1 MRRRAIIASSPRS
14 RSCSP
19 PAAGTTTATPAAPTS
34 TPVVAGEPFPADRC
48 DANKAAGTITY
59 LSGFDFAAAASIME
73 VVFADDRGY
82 YDDLCLD
89 VELTPS
95 FSTTNYPL
103 VASNEA
109 QFSSAGSFTELA
121 SFSAAN
127 DADLVALSIDGH
139 TPIDV
144 LMVHP
149 EQAESLAELN
159 GATIGIKGALPPA
172 VAVMLK
178 QEANLTEGEQYAT
191 VLVDG
196 FDPIAHWHCRAWP
209 AIPGW
214 RSNEPG
220 ALERAGLEFDLY
232 DPADYDI
239 PGSFGVIYTSRAFL
253 EQHPSAVEDF
263 MRATMRGLAD
273 AIADP
278 AAAAAVA
285 VELINGHG
293 NPNFLSPEG
302 EAFRWATDAE
312 TIVATTPEGSHIGV
326 PIGDELEQQI
336 SEYAEVGY
344 WGDERAPDRRRPLR
358 PRPRQQPLRR
368 QRHGDLAG
376 LTEGPDVY
384 DCSSCRACS
393 TSSLSCAT
401 SASMPANLRSDRRKL
416 VKRTRARSQ

>member
-1 MRRRAIIASSPRS
+1 MRARAIIASCVPVVLLL
-14 RSCSP
+14 
-19 PAAGTTTATPAAPTS
+19 AACGGDDDDGDAGGADVD
-34 TPVVAGEPFPADRC
+34 PVVAGEAFPADRC
-48 DANKAAGTITY
+48 EANKAAGPITY

-73 VVFADDRGY
+73 VMMAADRGY
-82 YDDLCLD
+82 YAELCLD
-89 VELTPS
+89 VKLTPS

-121 SFSAAN
+121 SFSETN
-127 DADLVALSIDGH
+127 DAELVTLSIDGH

-178 QEANLTEGEQYAT
+178 QEANLAEGQQFHT

-196 FDPIAHWHCRAWP
+196 FDPIAHWQLPGIA

-220 ALERAGLEFDLY
+220 ALQRAGLTFDLY
-232 DPADYDI
+232 DPADFDI
-239 PGSFGVIYTSRAFL
+239 PGSFGVIYTSPAFL
-253 EQHPSAVEDF
+253 AEHPSAVEDF

-278 AAAAAVA
+278 AGAAVVA
-285 VELINGHG
+285 VEMINGHG

-302 EAFRWATDAE
+302 ETFRWATDAE
-312 TIVATTPEGSHIGV
+312 TIVATTPEGSNIGV
-326 PIGDELEQQI
+326 PIGSELEAQI
-336 SEYAEVGY
+336 SAYADVGY
-344 WGDERAPDRRRPLR
+344 FGENSPPTVEGRYDPDLVDN
-358 PRPRQQPLRR
+358 L
-368 QRHGDLAG
+368 
-376 LTEGPDVY
+376 Y
-384 DCSSCRACS
+384 DD
-393 TSSLSCAT
+393 TGT
-401 SASMPANLRSDRRKL
+401 VIWPG
-416 VKRTRARSQ
+416 

>member
-1 MRRRAIIASSPRS
+1 MRARAIIAS
-14 RSCSP
+14 CV
-19 PAAGTTTATPAAPTS
+19 
-34 TPVVAGEPFPADRC
+34 PVVLLLAACGGDDDDGDAGGADVDPVVSGEAFPADRC
-48 DANKAAGTITY
+48 EANKAAGPITY

-73 VVFADDRGY
+73 VMMAADRGY
-82 YDDLCLD
+82 YAELCLD
-89 VELTPS
+89 VKLTPS

-121 SFSAAN
+121 SFSETN
-127 DADLVALSIDGH
+127 DAELVTLSIDGH

-178 QEANLTEGEQYAT
+178 QEANLAEGQQFHT

-196 FDPIAHWHCRAWP
+196 FDPIAHWQLPGIA

-220 ALERAGLEFDLY
+220 ALQRAGLTFDLY
-232 DPADYDI
+232 DPADFDI
-239 PGSFGVIYTSRAFL
+239 PGSFGVIYTSPAFL
-253 EQHPSAVEDF
+253 AEHPSAVEDF

-278 AAAAAVA
+278 AGAAVVA
-285 VELINGHG
+285 VEMINGHG

-302 EAFRWATDAE
+302 ETFRWATDAE
-312 TIVATTPEGSHIGV
+312 TIVATTPEGSNIGV
-326 PIGDELEQQI
+326 PIGSELEAQI
-336 SEYAEVGY
+336 SAYADVGY
-344 WGDERAPDRRRPLR
+344 FGENNPPTVEGRYDPDLVDN
-358 PRPRQQPLRR
+358 L
-368 QRHGDLAG
+368 
-376 LTEGPDVY
+376 Y
-384 DCSSCRACS
+384 DD
-393 TSSLSCAT
+393 TGT
-401 SASMPANLRSDRRKL
+401 VTWPG
-416 VKRTRARSQ
+416 

>member
-1 MRRRAIIASSPRS
+1 MRARAIIASCVSVVLVLAACGGDDDDDAS
-14 RSCSP
+14 A
-19 PAAGTTTATPAAPTS
+19 PATGVD
-34 TPVVAGEPFPADRC
+34 PVVAGEPLPADRC
-48 DANKAAGTITY
+48 AANKAAGPISY

-73 VVFADDRGY
+73 VVLAEDRGY

-89 VELTPS
+89 VTLTPS

-109 QFSSAGSFTELA
+109 QFSSAGSFAELV
-121 SFSAAN
+121 SFSTAN

-149 EQAESLAELN
+149 EEAESLAELN

-178 QEANLTEGEQYAT
+178 KEAGLTEGKQFHT

-196 FDPIAHWHCRAWP
+196 FDPIAHWQLPGIA

-220 ALERAGLEFDLY
+220 ALERAGLKFDLY
-232 DPADYDI
+232 DPKDDDI
-239 PGSFGVIYTSRAFL
+239 PGSFGVIYTNPKFL
-253 EQHPSAVEDF
+253 ADHPSAAEDF

-278 AAAAAVA
+278 AGAAKVA
-285 VELINGHG
+285 VDMINGHG

-302 EAFRWATDAE
+302 ETFRWATDAE
-312 TIVATTPEGSHIGV
+312 TIVATTPEGSNIGA
-326 PIGDELEQQI
+326 PIAAELQQQVDA
-336 SEYAEVGY
+336 YADVGY
-344 WGDERAPDRRRPLR
+344 WGTGTKPTIDGRFDPDLVNN
-358 PRPRQQPLRR
+358 L
-368 QRHGDLAG
+368 
-376 LTEGPDVY
+376 Y
-384 DCSSCRACS
+384 DAQ
-393 TSSLSCAT
+393 AKVIW
-401 SASMPANLRSDRRKL
+401 PG
-416 VKRTRARSQ
+416 

>member
-1 MRRRAIIASSPRS
+1 MRARAIIATCPVVLML
-14 RSCSP
+14 
-19 PAAGTTTATPAAPTS
+19 AACGGDDDDGGNAGGADVD
-34 TPVVAGEPFPADRC
+34 PVVAGEAFPDDRC
-48 DANKAAGTITY
+48 EANKAAGPITY

-73 VVFADDRGY
+73 VMMAADRGY
-82 YDDLCLD
+82 YADLCLD
-89 VELTPS
+89 VKLTPS

-121 SFSAAN
+121 TFSDAN
-127 DADLVALSIDGH
+127 DAELITLSIDGH

-178 QEANLTEGEQYAT
+178 KEANLADGQQFHT

-196 FDPIAHWHCRAWP
+196 FDPIAHWQLPGIA

-220 ALERAGLEFDLY
+220 ALQRAGLTFDLY
-232 DPADYDI
+232 DPKEYDI
-239 PGSFGVIYTSRAFL
+239 PGSFGVIYTNPTFL
-253 EQHPSAVEDF
+253 AEHPSAVEDF

-278 AAAAAVA
+278 AGAAAVA
-285 VELINGHG
+285 VEMINGHG

-302 EAFRWATDAE
+302 ETFRWATDAE
-312 TIVATTPEGSHIGV
+312 TIVATTPEGSNIGV
-326 PIGDELEQQI
+326 PIGSELEAQL
-336 SEYAEVGY
+336 SAYAEVGY
-344 WGDERAPDRRRPLR
+344 FGENKPPVVEGRYHPD
-358 PRPRQQPLRR
+358 
-368 QRHGDLAG
+368 
-376 LTEGPDVY
+376 
-384 DCSSCRACS
+384 
-393 TSSLSCAT
+393 
-401 SASMPANLRSDRRKL
+401 L
-416 VKRTRARSQ
+416 VKNLYDDKSSVIWPG

>member
-1 MRRRAIIASSPRS
+1 MRARAIIAS
-14 RSCSP
+14 CV
-19 PAAGTTTATPAAPTS
+19 
-34 TPVVAGEPFPADRC
+34 PVVLLLAACGGDDDDGDAGGADVDPVVSGEAFPADRC
-48 DANKAAGTITY
+48 EANKAAGPITY

-73 VVFADDRGY
+73 VMMAADRGY
-82 YDDLCLD
+82 YAELCLD
-89 VELTPS
+89 VKLTPS

-121 SFSAAN
+121 SFSETN
-127 DADLVALSIDGH
+127 DAELVTLSIDGH

-178 QEANLTEGEQYAT
+178 QEANLAEGQQFHT

-196 FDPIAHWHCRAWP
+196 FDPIAHWQLPGIA

-220 ALERAGLEFDLY
+220 ALQRAGLTFDLY
-232 DPADYDI
+232 DPADFDI
-239 PGSFGVIYTSRAFL
+239 PGSFGVIYTSPAFL
-253 EQHPSAVEDF
+253 AEHPSAVEDF

-278 AAAAAVA
+278 AGAAAVA
-285 VELINGHG
+285 VEMINGHG

-302 EAFRWATDAE
+302 ETFRWATDAE
-312 TIVATTPEGSHIGV
+312 TIVATTPEGSNIGV
-326 PIGDELEQQI
+326 PIGSELEAQI
-336 SEYAEVGY
+336 SAYADVGY
-344 WGDERAPDRRRPLR
+344 FGENNPPTVEGRYDPDLVDN
-358 PRPRQQPLRR
+358 L
-368 QRHGDLAG
+368 
-376 LTEGPDVY
+376 Y
-384 DCSSCRACS
+384 DDKG
-393 TSSLSCAT
+393 TVIW
-401 SASMPANLRSDRRKL
+401 PG
-416 VKRTRARSQ
+416 

>member
-1 MRRRAIIASSPRS
+1 MRARAVIASCVSVVLLLAA
-14 RSCSP
+14 CGDDDDGD
-19 PAAGTTTATPAAPTS
+19 AAGGDVD
-34 TPVVAGEPFPADRC
+34 PVVAGEAFPDDRC
-48 DANKAAGTITY
+48 EANKAAGPITY

-73 VVFADDRGY
+73 VMMAADRGY
-82 YDDLCLD
+82 YADLCLD

-121 SFSAAN
+121 SFSETN
-127 DADLVALSIDGH
+127 DAELVTLSIGGH

-178 QEANLTEGEQYAT
+178 KEANLSEGQQFDT

-196 FDPIAHWHCRAWP
+196 FDPIAHWQLPGVA
-209 AIPGW
+209 ALPGW

-220 ALERAGLEFDLY
+220 ALQRAGMTFDLY

-239 PGSFGVIYTSRAFL
+239 PGSFGVIYTNPAFL
-253 EQHPSAVEDF
+253 AEHPSAVEDF

-278 AAAAAVA
+278 AGAAAVA
-285 VELINGHG
+285 VEMINGHG

-302 EAFRWATDAE
+302 ETFRWATDAE
-312 TIVATTPEGSHIGV
+312 TIVATTPEGSNIGV
-326 PIGDELEQQI
+326 PVGSELEAQI
-336 SEYAEVGY
+336 SAYADVGY
-344 WGDERAPDRRRPLR
+344 FGDNEPPAVEGRYAPDLVDN
-358 PRPRQQPLRR
+358 L
-368 QRHGDLAG
+368 
-376 LTEGPDVY
+376 Y
-384 DCSSCRACS
+384 DDKGSVIWPS
-393 TSSLSCAT
+393 
-401 SASMPANLRSDRRKL
+401 
-416 VKRTRARSQ
+416 

>member
-1 MRRRAIIASSPRS
+1 MRARAIIASCVPVVLML
-14 RSCSP
+14 
-19 PAAGTTTATPAAPTS
+19 AACGGDDDDGSASGADVD
-34 TPVVAGEPFPADRC
+34 PVVAGEAFPADRC
-48 DANKAAGTITY
+48 EANKAAGPITY

-73 VVFADDRGY
+73 VMMAESRGY
-82 YDDLCLD
+82 YDELCLD
-89 VELTPS
+89 VKLTPS

-103 VASNEA
+103 IASNEA
-109 QFSSAGSFTELA
+109 QFSSAGSFAELV
-121 SFSAAN
+121 SFATAN
-127 DADLVALSIDGH
+127 KAELVALSVDGH

-178 QEANLTEGEQYAT
+178 KEANLTEGEQYQT

-196 FDPIAHWHCRAWP
+196 FDPIAHWQLPGIA

-220 ALERAGLEFDLY
+220 ALERAGLKFDLY
-232 DPADYDI
+232 DPKDYDI
-239 PGSFGVIYTSRAFL
+239 PGSFGVIYTSPTFL
-253 EQHPSAVEDF
+253 AEHPSAVEDF

-278 AAAAAVA
+278 AGAAAVA

-312 TIVATTPEGSHIGV
+312 TIVATTPEGSNIGV
-326 PIGDELEQQI
+326 PVGSELEDQI
-336 SEYAEVGY
+336 SAYAAVGY
-344 WGDERAPDRRRPLR
+344 WGDSEPPAVAGRFDPDLVNN
-358 PRPRQQPLRR
+358 L
-368 QRHGDLAG
+368 
-376 LTEGPDVY
+376 Y
-384 DCSSCRACS
+384 DDNG
-393 TSSLSCAT
+393 TVIW
-401 SASMPANLRSDRRKL
+401 PG
-416 VKRTRARSQ
+416 

>member
-1 MRRRAIIASSPRS
+1 MRRRAVIVSLVPLALVV
-14 RSCSP
+14 
-19 PAAGTTTATPAAPTS
+19 AACRGDDDSDTANADIS
-34 TPVVAGEPFPADRC
+34 PVVAGESFPTDRC

-73 VVFADDRGY
+73 VVLADERGY
-82 YDDLCLD
+82 YDELCLD
-89 VELTPS
+89 VKLTPS

-109 QFSSAGSFTELA
+109 QFSSAGSFAELA

-127 DADLVALSIDGH
+127 DAELVTLSIDGH

-178 QEANLTEGEQYAT
+178 KVANLTEGEQFST
-191 VLVDG
+191 VLIEG
-196 FDPIAHWHCRAWP
+196 FDPIANWQLPNIA
-209 AIPGW
+209 AEPGW

-220 ALERAGLEFDLY
+220 ALERAGLAFDLY
-232 DPADYDI
+232 DPDEYDI
-239 PGSFGVIYTSRAFL
+239 PGSFGVIYTSPKFL
-253 EQHPSAVEDF
+253 AEHPTAVEDF

-278 AAAAAVA
+278 AGAAAVA
-285 VELINGHG
+285 VEQINGHG

-302 EAFRWATDAE
+302 EAFRWATDAQ
-312 TIVATTPEGSHIGV
+312 TIVDTTPQGSHIGV
-326 PIGDELEQQI
+326 PIGTELEQQI
-336 SEYAEVGY
+336 SEYAKVGY
-344 WGDERAPDRRRPLR
+344 WGDEQPPTIEGRYDPD
-358 PRPRQQPLRR
+358 
-368 QRHGDLAG
+368 
-376 LTEGPDVY
+376 
-384 DCSSCRACS
+384 
-393 TSSLSCAT
+393 
-401 SASMPANLRSDRRKL
+401 L
-416 VKRTRARSQ
+416 VKNLYADNGTVIWPG

>member
-1 MRRRAIIASSPRS
+1 MRARAIIASCVPVVLLL
-14 RSCSP
+14 
-19 PAAGTTTATPAAPTS
+19 AACGGDDDDGDAGGADVD
-34 TPVVAGEPFPADRC
+34 PVVAGEAFPADRC
-48 DANKAAGTITY
+48 EANKAAGPITY

-73 VVFADDRGY
+73 VMMAADRGY
-82 YDDLCLD
+82 YAELCLD
-89 VELTPS
+89 VKLTPS

-121 SFSAAN
+121 SFSETN
-127 DADLVALSIDGH
+127 DAELVTLSIDGH

-178 QEANLTEGEQYAT
+178 QEANLAEGQQFHT

-196 FDPIAHWHCRAWP
+196 FDPIAHWQLPGIA

-220 ALERAGLEFDLY
+220 ALQRAGLTFDLY
-232 DPADYDI
+232 DPADFDI
-239 PGSFGVIYTSRAFL
+239 PGSFGVIYTSPAFL
-253 EQHPSAVEDF
+253 AEHPSAVEDF

-278 AAAAAVA
+278 AGAAVVA
-285 VELINGHG
+285 VEMINGHG

-302 EAFRWATDAE
+302 ETFRWATDAE
-312 TIVATTPEGSHIGV
+312 TIVATTPEGSNIGV
-326 PIGDELEQQI
+326 PIGSELEAQI
-336 SEYAEVGY
+336 SAYADVGY
-344 WGDERAPDRRRPLR
+344 FGENNPPTVEGRYDPDLVDN
-358 PRPRQQPLRR
+358 L
-368 QRHGDLAG
+368 
-376 LTEGPDVY
+376 Y
-384 DCSSCRACS
+384 DD
-393 TSSLSCAT
+393 TGT
-401 SASMPANLRSDRRKL
+401 VTWPG
-416 VKRTRARSQ
+416 

>member
-1 MRRRAIIASSPRS
+1 MRARAIIASGVPVVLLL
-14 RSCSP
+14 
-19 PAAGTTTATPAAPTS
+19 AACGGDDDDGDAGGTDVD
-34 TPVVAGEPFPADRC
+34 PVVAGEAFPADRC
-48 DANKAAGTITY
+48 EANKAAGPITY

-73 VVFADDRGY
+73 VMMAADRGY
-82 YDDLCLD
+82 YAELCLD
-89 VELTPS
+89 VKLTPS

-121 SFSAAN
+121 SFSETN
-127 DADLVALSIDGH
+127 DAELVTLSIDGH

-178 QEANLTEGEQYAT
+178 QEANLAEGQQFHT

-196 FDPIAHWHCRAWP
+196 FDPIAHWQLPGIA

-220 ALERAGLEFDLY
+220 ALQRAGLTFDLY
-232 DPADYDI
+232 DPADFDI
-239 PGSFGVIYTSRAFL
+239 PGSFGVIYTSPAFL
-253 EQHPSAVEDF
+253 AEHPSAVEDF

-278 AAAAAVA
+278 AGAAVVA
-285 VELINGHG
+285 VEMINGHG

-302 EAFRWATDAE
+302 ETFRWATDAE
-312 TIVATTPEGSHIGV
+312 TIVATTPEGSNIGV
-326 PIGDELEQQI
+326 PIGSELEAQI
-336 SEYAEVGY
+336 SAYADVGY
-344 WGDERAPDRRRPLR
+344 FGENNPPTVEGRYDPDLVDN
-358 PRPRQQPLRR
+358 L
-368 QRHGDLAG
+368 
-376 LTEGPDVY
+376 Y
-384 DCSSCRACS
+384 DD
-393 TSSLSCAT
+393 TGT
-401 SASMPANLRSDRRKL
+401 VTWPG
-416 VKRTRARSQ
+416 

>member
-1 MRRRAIIASSPRS
+1 MRARAIIAS
-14 RSCSP
+14 CV
-19 PAAGTTTATPAAPTS
+19 
-34 TPVVAGEPFPADRC
+34 PVVLLLAACGGDDDDGDAGGADVDPVVSGEAFPADRC
-48 DANKAAGTITY
+48 EANKAAGPITY

-73 VVFADDRGY
+73 VMMAADRGY
-82 YDDLCLD
+82 YAELCLD
-89 VELTPS
+89 VKLTPS

-121 SFSAAN
+121 SFSETN
-127 DADLVALSIDGH
+127 DAELVTLSIDGH

-178 QEANLTEGEQYAT
+178 QEANLAEGQQFHT

-196 FDPIAHWHCRAWP
+196 FDPIAHWQLPGIA

-220 ALERAGLEFDLY
+220 ALQRAGLTFDLY
-232 DPADYDI
+232 DPADFDI
-239 PGSFGVIYTSRAFL
+239 PGSFGVIYTSPAFL
-253 EQHPSAVEDF
+253 AEHPSAVEDF

-278 AAAAAVA
+278 AGAAAVA
-285 VELINGHG
+285 VEMINGHG

-302 EAFRWATDAE
+302 ETFRWATDAE
-312 TIVATTPEGSHIGV
+312 TIVATTPEGSNIGV
-326 PIGDELEQQI
+326 PIGSELEAQI
-336 SEYAEVGY
+336 SAYADVGY
-344 WGDERAPDRRRPLR
+344 FGENNPPTVEGRYDPDLVDN
-358 PRPRQQPLRR
+358 L
-368 QRHGDLAG
+368 
-376 LTEGPDVY
+376 Y
-384 DCSSCRACS
+384 DD
-393 TSSLSCAT
+393 TGT
-401 SASMPANLRSDRRKL
+401 VTWPG
-416 VKRTRARSQ
+416 

>member
-1 MRRRAIIASSPRS
+1 MRARAIIAS
-14 RSCSP
+14 CV
-19 PAAGTTTATPAAPTS
+19 
-34 TPVVAGEPFPADRC
+34 PVVLMLAACGGDDDDGSGAASDVDPVVTGEPFPADRC
-48 DANKAAGTITY
+48 EANKAAGPITY

-73 VVFADDRGY
+73 VVLADDRGY

-89 VELTPS
+89 VKLTPS

-103 VASNEA
+103 IASNDA

-121 SFSAAN
+121 SFAAAN
-127 DADLVALSIDGH
+127 DADLVALSVDGH

-178 QEANLTEGEQYAT
+178 KEANLTEGQQYQT

-196 FDPIAHWHCRAWP
+196 FDPIAHWQLPGIAG
-209 AIPGW
+209 IPGW

-220 ALERAGLEFDLY
+220 ALERAGLTFDLY

-239 PGSFGVIYTSRAFL
+239 PGSFGLIYTSRSFL

-278 AAAAAVA
+278 AGAAAV
-285 VELINGHG
+285 
-293 NPNFLSPEG
+293 
-302 EAFRWATDAE
+302 
-312 TIVATTPEGSHIGV
+312 
-326 PIGDELEQQI
+326 
-336 SEYAEVGY
+336 
-344 WGDERAPDRRRPLR
+344 
-358 PRPRQQPLRR
+358 
-368 QRHGDLAG
+368 
-376 LTEGPDVY
+376 
-384 DCSSCRACS
+384 
-393 TSSLSCAT
+393 
-401 SASMPANLRSDRRKL
+401 
-416 VKRTRARSQ
+416 

>member
-1 MRRRAIIASSPRS
+1 MRARAIIAS
-14 RSCSP
+14 CV
-19 PAAGTTTATPAAPTS
+19 
-34 TPVVAGEPFPADRC
+34 PVVLLLAACGGDDDDGDAGGADVDPVVSGEAFPADRC
-48 DANKAAGTITY
+48 EANKAAGPITY

-73 VVFADDRGY
+73 VMMAADRGY
-82 YDDLCLD
+82 YAELCLD
-89 VELTPS
+89 VKLTPS

-121 SFSAAN
+121 SFSETN
-127 DADLVALSIDGH
+127 DAELVTLSIDGH

-178 QEANLTEGEQYAT
+178 QEANLGEGQQFHT

-196 FDPIAHWHCRAWP
+196 FDPIAHWQLPGIA

-220 ALERAGLEFDLY
+220 ALQRAGLTFDLY
-232 DPADYDI
+232 DPADFDI
-239 PGSFGVIYTSRAFL
+239 PGSFGVIYTSPAFL
-253 EQHPSAVEDF
+253 AEHPSAVEDF

-278 AAAAAVA
+278 AGAAAVA
-285 VELINGHG
+285 VEMINGHG

-302 EAFRWATDAE
+302 ETFRWATDAE
-312 TIVATTPEGSHIGV
+312 TIVATTPEGSNIGV
-326 PIGDELEQQI
+326 PIGSELEAQI
-336 SEYAEVGY
+336 SAYADVGY
-344 WGDERAPDRRRPLR
+344 FGENNPPTVEGRYDPDLV
-358 PRPRQQPLRR
+358 
-368 QRHGDLAG
+368 DN
-376 LTEGPDVY
+376 
-384 DCSSCRACS
+384 
-393 TSSLSCAT
+393 LSDDKGT
-401 SASMPANLRSDRRKL
+401 VIWPG
-416 VKRTRARSQ
+416 

>member
-1 MRRRAIIASSPRS
+1 MRCRAVIASLAPLALVL
-14 RSCSP
+14 
-19 PAAGTTTATPAAPTS
+19 AACGGDDDSDTGNADIS
-34 TPVVAGEPFPADRC
+34 PVVAGEPFPTDRC

-73 VVFADDRGY
+73 VVLADERGY
-82 YDDLCLD
+82 YDELCLD
-89 VELTPS
+89 VKLTPS

-103 VASNEA
+103 IASNEA

-178 QEANLTEGEQYAT
+178 KEANLTEGEQYST

-196 FDPIAHWHCRAWP
+196 FDPIAHWQLPGIA

-220 ALERAGLEFDLY
+220 ALERAGLAFDLY

-253 EQHPSAVEDF
+253 EQHPSAVADF

-278 AAAAAVA
+278 AGAAAIA
-285 VELINGHG
+285 VEQINGHG

-302 EAFRWATDAE
+302 ETFRWATDAQ
-312 TIVATTPEGSHIGV
+312 TIVDTTPQGSHIGV
-326 PIGDELEQQI
+326 PIGTELEQQI
-336 SEYAEVGY
+336 SEYAKVGY
-344 WGDERAPDRRRPLR
+344 WGDEQPPAIEGRYDPD
-358 PRPRQQPLRR
+358 
-368 QRHGDLAG
+368 
-376 LTEGPDVY
+376 
-384 DCSSCRACS
+384 
-393 TSSLSCAT
+393 
-401 SASMPANLRSDRRKL
+401 L
-416 VKRTRARSQ
+416 VKNLYDNNGTVIWPG